1 MKKCYSYFKFLPLFL
16 FGILVSFSSFSQE
29 IKGKVTDAVT
39 KEPMI
44 GTTVLLKETGKTS
57 IVQLDGNFY
66 FKNLEPG
73 VYSLE
78 LRFVSYVTKQ
88 VKVTVG
94 NSKITLLNVAMEPST
109 RELSSVSITGNDVST
124 DKRSRTLEMN
134 ANQVI
139 NVVSSQNIQ
148 LSPDI
153 TVANVMQR
161 ISGVTIERSTSG
173 EGRYPI
179 IRGMEKRYI
188 NTLVNGIKIPSPDN
202 KNRFIPLDLFPAELL
217 ERLEVSKTLI
227 PSMEGDAIG
236 GTINLVMKDA
246 PSTTLLQANFSAGYN
261 AIFAG
266 RSFEQFNSSTINKL
280 APTEI
285 HGNSYAAVPGD
296 FPVNNLT
303 TTNKSNPVNINF
315 GFTIGDRIGEDKKLG
330 FIVSTSYQDNFTGNN
345 STFFLPSAQPGVNNI
360 SQFTDIESRTYSQ
373 ESRRIGLN
381 NKFDYKFNSRNKISL
396 VNVFVRLDDYQ
407 TRRISDTIALNS
419 LVDAQLRTRWQ
430 YQTIYNSTL
439 QGIHQLADATK
450 LDWSLAYSQADNH
463 VPDQADFTHEYPIT
477 KTSSSVDILQG
488 MNRIWTH
495 NSDQDLSAYLNLTQN
510 FKLLNRKFELKFGG
524 LERNK
529 SRDNYYNSYT
539 LSPFLGTNSIQ
550 AYTNINNANYI
561 FKNAGASLYVPD
573 GNTYTFKENIAAAYL
588 QGKWQLTD
596 ALEALGGVRME
607 YTKQN
612 YLTQLPPSVAAKSG
626 VINYTDFLPSAIF
639 KYALASNENLR
650 LSYYKALARP
660 SFSDMIPGVQLG
672 ELFQESGNPIG
683 LNHTTADNIDIR
695 YELFPKNADEI
706 LLGAFY
712 KRIHNPIEY
721 AVVAQG
727 TKSILE
733 PENFGDATNYG
744 LEAVL
749 TKYFGPFGVIA
760 NYTYTKSQITTDKLF
775 YYRNNSGIVTSQI
788 QSETRPLQ
796 GQSDHI
802 GNLALVYKN
811 PQIGLDLQTA
821 FVYTGTR
828 IALVNP
834 AYGLDYWQAPTK
846 QLDLSVEKTIFK
858 KFSVFGKANNLTNT
872 PYVLQL
878 HQSYAAYLAAPGSRA
893 LPLQTDINNR
903 ITVQKDNFKTNY
915 LFGVRY
921 KF

>member
-1 MKKCYSYFKFLPLFL
+1 
-16 FGILVSFSSFSQE
+16 
-29 IKGKVTDAVT
+29 
-39 KEPMI
+39 
-44 GTTVLLKETGKTS
+44 
-57 IVQLDGNFY
+57 
-66 FKNLEPG
+66 
-73 VYSLE
+73 
-78 LRFVSYVTKQ
+78 
-88 VKVTVG
+88 
-94 NSKITLLNVAMEPST
+94 
-109 RELSSVSITGNDVST
+109 
-124 DKRSRTLEMN
+124 
-134 ANQVI
+134 
-139 NVVSSQNIQ
+139 
-148 LSPDI
+148 
-153 TVANVMQR
+153 
-161 ISGVTIERSTSG
+161 
-173 EGRYPI
+173 
-179 IRGMEKRYI
+179 
-188 NTLVNGIKIPSPDN
+188 
-202 KNRFIPLDLFPAELL
+202 L

-266 RSFEQFNSSTINKL
+266 RSFEQFNSSAINKL

-285 HGNSYAAVPGD
+285 HGNSYAAVPAD
-296 FPVNNLT
+296 FPVGNLT

-315 GFTIGDRIGEDKKLG
+315 GFTIGDRIGKDKKLG

-439 QGIHQLADATK
+439 QGVHQLAEHTK
-450 LDWSLAYSQADNH
+450 FDWSLAYSQADNH

-477 KTSSSVDILQG
+477 KTTSSVDILQG
-488 MNRIWTH
+488 MDRIWTH

-529 SRDNYYNSYT
+529 SRDNYYNAYT
-539 LSPFLGTNSIQ
+539 LSPYLGTNSIQ

-573 GNTYTFKENIAAAYL
+573 GNTYTFKENIAAGYL

-596 ALEALGGVRME
+596 ALEALGGVRVE

-626 VINYTDFLPSAIF
+626 EINYTDFLPSAIF

-660 SFSDMIPGVQLG
+660 SFSDLIPGVQIG
-672 ELFQESGNPIG
+672 ELFKESGNPIG

-695 YELFPKNADEI
+695 YELFPKNADEV

-712 KRIHNPIEY
+712 KRIHDPIEY

-727 TKSILE
+727 TTSILM

-775 YYRNNSGIVTSQI
+775 YYRNSSGIVTSQV

-811 PQIGLDLQTA
+811 PQIGLDVQTA

-834 AYGLDYWQAPTK
+834 AYGLDYWQAPTE
-846 QLDLSVEKTIFK
+846 QLDFSVEKTIFK

-878 HQSYAAYLAAPGSRA
+878 HQSYATYLAAPGSRA

-915 LFGVRY
+915 LFGIRY